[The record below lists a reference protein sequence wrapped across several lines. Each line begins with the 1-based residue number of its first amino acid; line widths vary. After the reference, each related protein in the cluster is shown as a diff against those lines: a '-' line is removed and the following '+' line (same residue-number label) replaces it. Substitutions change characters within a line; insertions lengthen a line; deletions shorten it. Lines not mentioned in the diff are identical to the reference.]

1 MEIRELD
8 KQISTG
14 NIAKLYFFFGPEQ
27 FLLEKK
33 ITSIKKKIIPT
44 ELEEFNYIKFDSKKV
59 SAEDII
65 HALRS
70 VPVMSEKIMVVVK
83 NSGIFENSKQKD
95 YSRICDELSLLP
107 DYLCVIFAEDEF
119 SKKKEKNLEIFKGN
133 VVKFDFLPQAQF
145 ELWLEKMFD
154 EQGKSIL
161 MRDIKKISERC
172 GFSMANAY
180 NEYNKIIAYVGERKQ
195 ITDEDV
201 DRVVTKTI
209 DAKIFDII
217 DNIALKR
224 TSQTLSEIRA
234 LESSGENAS
243 MVMTLISTRISELL
257 MVKHLVSER
266 VASSGIAEYFE
277 PRRPPFVIDK
287 LINQSKK
294 FEEEYLRR
302 MTLKGIKYTADVRS
316 GLLDKWVA
324 VEMYVAELINK

>member
-33 ITSIKKKIIPT
+33 IASIKNKVIPS

-65 HALRS
+65 LALRS

-95 YSRICDELSLLP
+95 FTRICDELSLLP
-107 DYLCVIFAEDEF
+107 DYICVIFTEDDF
-119 SKKKEKNLEIFKGN
+119 SKKKEKNLEVFKGN
-133 VVKFDFLPQAQF
+133 VVKFDFLPQTQF

-161 MRDIKKISERC
+161 MRDIKEISERC

-180 NEYNKIIAYVGERKQ
+180 NEFNKLIAYVGERTQ
-195 ITDEDV
+195 ITHEDV

-217 DNIALKR
+217 DNIALKK
-224 TSQTLSEIRA
+224 TSQTLADIRA
-234 LESSGENAS
+234 LEASGENAS

-257 MVKHLVSER
+257 MVKHLLSER
-266 VASSGIAEYFE
+266 LGSKEIAEYFE
-277 PRRPPFVIDK
+277 PKRPPFVVDK
-287 LINQSKK
+287 LISQSKK
-294 FEEEYLRR
+294 FEEEYLKR
-302 MTLKGIKYTADVRS
+302 MTLKGLKYTADVRS

-324 VEMYVAELINK
+324 AEMYVAEMINK